1 MYKNIHTYN
10 QVRFISGTQG
20 WFHAK
25 KSINILHHSNRLEK
39 KNYII
44 ISVDG
49 EKALKKSNI
58 HE

>member
-10 QVRFISGTQG
+10 EVRFISGTQG
-20 WFHAK
+20 WLHAK

-44 ISVDG
+44 ILVDG
-49 EKALKKSNI
+49 EK
-58 HE
+58 